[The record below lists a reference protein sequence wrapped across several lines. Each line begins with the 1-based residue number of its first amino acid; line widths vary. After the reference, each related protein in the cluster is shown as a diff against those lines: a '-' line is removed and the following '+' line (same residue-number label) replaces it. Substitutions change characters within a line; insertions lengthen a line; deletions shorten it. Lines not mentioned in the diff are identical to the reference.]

1 MTMISSCRSPI
12 FDGDGLSTEG
22 SCMLKTTNVSW
33 YMVVYHI
40 VIVLYMSMGSHM
52 TRANSINWGGYF
64 VLVYLSVFWIDLKN
78 QTEDYWYPSLTHQ
91 AFMHTSI
98 NTYEALRLDHDHSH
112 VKYAQ
117 RHIHSKLKKKT
128 KQKQQ
133 HTSES
138 VCIAS
143 HFCLLPVRLSR
154 HSLLGLNGLQ
164 THLFSPN
171 SSHLKS
177 QSSATW
183 ISAVTHD
190 LIQWGVLNMST
201 KKKNQFL
208 SYLCTVN
215 EICVQC
221 SSFNGRENTQKNKK
235 QNQKTIKEKKKSD
248 FYWQGVLLVCFWF
261 VCFWFLY

>member
-52 TRANSINWGGYF
+52 TQANSINWGGYF
-64 VLVYLSVFWIDLKN
+64 VLVYLSVLWIDQKN
-78 QTEDYWYPSLTHQ
+78 QTEDYWYPSRTHR

-98 NTYEALRLDHDHSH
+98 NTISPSSCWRQSH

-117 RHIHSKLKKKT
+117 RHIHWKAKKISDT
-128 KQKQQ
+128 G
-133 HTSES
+133 ES

-143 HFCLLPVRLSR
+143 HFRLLPLRLLRRPFS
-154 HSLLGLNGLQ
+154 LNGLQ
-164 THLFSPN
+164 THWFSPN

-177 QSSATW
+177 WSSGMW
-183 ISAVTHD
+183 ISGITND
-190 LIQWGVLNMST
+190 LIQRDWTLKK

-221 SSFNGRENTQKNKK
+221 SSFDGREKKQKTQKTKPK
-235 QNQKTIKEKKKSD
+235 
-248 FYWQGVLLVCFWF
+248 
-261 VCFWFLY
+261 